1 MSIRHAA
8 LALGVLTGAALSLAP
23 AQDVPP
29 PVPAAPTATESA
41 LAGAAAFARGA
52 SRANVVPQPFR
63 AHLVVDNRYKAK
75 VKNIDGTEGTDPRNR
90 TGNIHCLVCENGLS
104 PVVAVFVRA
113 DLKGL
118 DATSGL
124 AKLIKGTDT
133 LIPKYRSDKLAA
145 MAHFLKL
152 EGGPKPVA
160 LPGGDPEKPVIAAKE
175 YPDDEN
181 RDQYVTEINDFAKAV
196 LADNVPFGLAPKISP
211 SVSAFGIGD
220 VQVTV
225 LIYNRLRM
233 VERWELKLDELT
245 NEKISEILTATE
257 DMIRGKQPK

>member
-8 LALGVLTGAALSLAP
+8 LALGLVASAALAG

-29 PVPAAPTATESA
+29 AAPTAAESA

-63 AHLVVDNRYKAK
+63 AHLVVDNRFKLK
-75 VKNIDGTEGTDPRNR
+75 VKGIDGTEGPDPRNR

-145 MAHFLKL
+145 FTHFLKL

-196 LADNVPFGLAPKISP
+196 LADNVPFGLAPKTSP
-211 SVSAFGIGD
+211 SVSAFGLSPD

-225 LIYNRLRM
+225 LVYSRLRM